1 MTVMTSPESLSVLVA
16 AGAGHGDPAGAAVV
30 AADAPG
36 LRAEGPVLHTH
47 SLQSCPR
54 IELAT
59 NLPRSFHN
67 YRENHMVESAY

>member
-36 LRAEGPVLHTH
+36 LRAEGPVLHTQFAKLSSDRARNEPSH
-47 SLQSCPR
+47 G
-54 IELAT
+54 
-59 NLPRSFHN
+59 
-67 YRENHMVESAY
+67 